1 MRADCIYDI
10 IKKFGC
16 FSYDCILFDGP
27 WGIGK
32 TYAIDKALEEQENV
46 CSISMFGLQNSQQ
59 IYHEVL
65 CQFVLKNNKAGKIA
79 GAATEVLDG
88 ISNIWKSV
96 SSVKEVLQSIAREK
110 ELFLLLSKGFDSLH
124 IIVIDDLE
132 RVSDRINIEEVFGIV
147 EELKKCNNVKIILVA
162 NIDELQENNKE
173 IFKKHNEKVIDR
185 IYHITEK
192 PEKIN
197 WGEIGIHAGFM
208 QEFLSVHKVKNL
220 RTLKKAQR
228 FYDDVYI
235 LVNQIDNQQFKD
247 EIRLICFAIVVESTD
262 NLYYKQNDNEDDS
275 NKKIFNEL
283 HNELLYRI
291 LLYLQE
297 VRSSRNLVNILLE
310 YYNNQI
316 VLSTSDIMLEYKIF
330 LQAGNKPN
338 YFKTDDEI
346 RRILPKIEDDIVK
359 ATTIGELNRNAD
371 EYEMWSETIGEDNA
385 SMLDKYREIV
395 RNLLWNEV
403 KKENEDILGYSYDL
417 WHLEAEKVKEIYEEE
432 RNAVRKMVIQHYVD
446 YLKETTKGK
455 MAFEYSRKLREYC
468 ANNYYKEIIKENID
482 KLYNRKSFPVDE
494 IDSVQYHTC
503 YNIMSVLYHINQD
516 RFLEYSDELSKQ
528 CDNMSAHRMD
538 VLIREIIS
546 VYKELFTIN
555 VRCYAKC
562 NTNIVTGTL

>member
-371 EYEMWSETIGEDNA
+371 EYEIWSETIKEDNA

-403 KKENEDILGYSYDL
+403 KKGNEDILGYSYDL
-417 WHLEAEKVKEIYEEE
+417 WHLEAKKVKEIYEEE

-455 MAFEYSRKLREYC
+455 MAFEYSCKLREYC

-538 VLIREIIS
+538 VLIREIIRS
-546 VYKELFTIN
+546 ID
-555 VRCYAKC
+555 
-562 NTNIVTGTL
+562 

>member
-346 RRILPKIEDDIVK
+346 RRILPKYEDDIVK

-371 EYEMWSETIGEDNA
+371 EYEIWSETIKEDNA

-403 KKENEDILGYSYDL
+403 KKGNEDILGYSYDL
-417 WHLEAEKVKEIYEEE
+417 WHLEAKKVKEIYEEE

-455 MAFEYSRKLREYC
+455 MAFEYSCKLIEYC

-538 VLIREIIS
+538 VLIREIIRS
-546 VYKELFTIN
+546 ID
-555 VRCYAKC
+555 
-562 NTNIVTGTL
+562 

>member
-1 MRADCIYDI
+1 MRADYIYDI

-208 QEFLSVHKVKNL
+208 QKFLSVHKVKNL

-235 LVNQIDNQQFKD
+235 VVNQIDNQQFKD

-283 HNELLYRI
+283 HNELLYGI

-371 EYEMWSETIGEDNA
+371 EYEIWSETIGEDNA
-385 SMLDKYREIV
+385 PMLDKYREIV

-403 KKENEDILGYSYDL
+403 KKGNEDILGYSYDL
-417 WHLEAEKVKEIYEEE
+417 WHLEAKKVKEIYEEE

-446 YLKETTKGK
+446 YLKDTTKGK
-455 MAFEYSRKLREYC
+455 MAFEYSCKLREYC

-538 VLIREIIS
+538 VLIREIIR
-546 VYKELFTIN
+546 I
-555 VRCYAKC
+555 
-562 NTNIVTGTL
+562 ID

>member
-10 IKKFGC
+10 IKKIGC

-88 ISNIWKSV
+88 ISNIWKPV

-275 NKKIFNEL
+275 NKEIFNEL

-371 EYEMWSETIGEDNA
+371 EYEIWSETIGEDNA
-385 SMLDKYREIV
+385 YMLDKYREIV

-403 KKENEDILGYSYDL
+403 KKGNEDILGYSYDL

-538 VLIREIIS
+538 VLIREIIR
-546 VYKELFTIN
+546 I
-555 VRCYAKC
+555 
-562 NTNIVTGTL
+562 ID

>member
-371 EYEMWSETIGEDNA
+371 EYEIWSETIGEDNA

-432 RNAVRKMVIQHYVD
+432 RNAVRKMVIQRYVD

-538 VLIREIIS
+538 VLIREIIR
-546 VYKELFTIN
+546 I
-555 VRCYAKC
+555 
-562 NTNIVTGTL
+562 ID

>member
-528 CDNMSAHRMD
+528 FDNMSAHRMD
-538 VLIREIIS
+538 VLIREIIR
-546 VYKELFTIN
+546 I
-555 VRCYAKC
+555 
-562 NTNIVTGTL
+562 ID

>member
-32 TYAIDKALEEQENV
+32 TYAIDKALKEQENV

-371 EYEMWSETIGEDNA
+371 EYEIWSETIGEDNA

-403 KKENEDILGYSYDL
+403 KKGNEDILGYSYDL

-538 VLIREIIS
+538 VLIREIIR
-546 VYKELFTIN
+546 I
-555 VRCYAKC
+555 
-562 NTNIVTGTL
+562 ID

>member
-1 MRADCIYDI
+1 MRADYIYDI

-65 CQFVLKNNKAGKIA
+65 CKFVLKNNKAGKIA

-235 LVNQIDNQQFKD
+235 VVNQIDNQQFKD

-371 EYEMWSETIGEDNA
+371 EYEIWSETIGEDNA
-385 SMLDKYREIV
+385 PMLDKYREIV

-403 KKENEDILGYSYDL
+403 KKGNEDILGYSYDL
-417 WHLEAEKVKEIYEEE
+417 WHLEAKKVKEIYEEE

-446 YLKETTKGK
+446 YLKDTTKGK
-455 MAFEYSRKLREYC
+455 MAFEYSCKLREYC

-538 VLIREIIS
+538 VLIREIIR
-546 VYKELFTIN
+546 I
-555 VRCYAKC
+555 
-562 NTNIVTGTL
+562 ID

>member
-1 MRADCIYDI
+1 MNYGRRFNIMRADCIYDI

-538 VLIREIIS
+538 VLIREIIR
-546 VYKELFTIN
+546 I
-555 VRCYAKC
+555 
-562 NTNIVTGTL
+562 ID

>member
-96 SSVKEVLQSIAREK
+96 SSVKEVLQSIAKEK

-538 VLIREIIS
+538 VLIREIIR
-546 VYKELFTIN
+546 I
-555 VRCYAKC
+555 
-562 NTNIVTGTL
+562 ID

>member
-10 IKKFGC
+10 IKKIGC

-192 PEKIN
+192 PEKVN

-316 VLSTSDIMLEYKIF
+316 VLSISDIMLEYKIF

-346 RRILPKIEDDIVK
+346 RRILPKIEDNIVK

-371 EYEMWSETIGEDNA
+371 EYEIWSETIGEDNV

-403 KKENEDILGYSYDL
+403 KKGNEDILGYSYDL

-494 IDSVQYHTC
+494 IDSVQYHTS

-538 VLIREIIS
+538 VLIREIIRS
-546 VYKELFTIN
+546 ID
-555 VRCYAKC
+555 
-562 NTNIVTGTL
+562 

>member
-32 TYAIDKALEEQENV
+32 TYAIDKALKEQENV

-371 EYEMWSETIGEDNA
+371 EYEIWSETIKEDNA

-403 KKENEDILGYSYDL
+403 KKGNEDILGYSYDL

-455 MAFEYSRKLREYC
+455 MAFEYSCKLREYC

-538 VLIREIIS
+538 VLIREIIRS
-546 VYKELFTIN
+546 ID
-555 VRCYAKC
+555 
-562 NTNIVTGTL
+562 

>member
-228 FYDDVYI
+228 FYDDVYL

-538 VLIREIIS
+538 VLIREIIR
-546 VYKELFTIN
+546 I
-555 VRCYAKC
+555 
-562 NTNIVTGTL
+562 ID

>member
-46 CSISMFGLQNSQQ
+46 CSISMIGLQNSQQ

-371 EYEMWSETIGEDNA
+371 EYEIWSETIGEDNA

-432 RNAVRKMVIQHYVD
+432 RNAVRKMVIQRYVD

-538 VLIREIIS
+538 VLIREIIR
-546 VYKELFTIN
+546 I
-555 VRCYAKC
+555 
-562 NTNIVTGTL
+562 ID

>member
-310 YYNNQI
+310 YYSNQI

-371 EYEMWSETIGEDNA
+371 EYEIWSETIGEDNA

-403 KKENEDILGYSYDL
+403 KKGNEDILGYSYDL

-432 RNAVRKMVIQHYVD
+432 RNAVRKMAIQHYVD

-538 VLIREIIS
+538 VLIREIIR
-546 VYKELFTIN
+546 I
-555 VRCYAKC
+555 
-562 NTNIVTGTL
+562 ID

>member
-1 MRADCIYDI
+1 M
-10 IKKFGC
+10 
-16 FSYDCILFDGP
+16 
-27 WGIGK
+27 
-32 TYAIDKALEEQENV
+32 
-46 CSISMFGLQNSQQ
+46 
-59 IYHEVL
+59 
-65 CQFVLKNNKAGKIA
+65 
-79 GAATEVLDG
+79 
-88 ISNIWKSV
+88 
-96 SSVKEVLQSIAREK
+96 
-110 ELFLLLSKGFDSLH
+110 
-124 IIVIDDLE
+124 IDDLE

-235 LVNQIDNQQFKD
+235 VVNQIDNQQFKD

-371 EYEMWSETIGEDNA
+371 EYEIWSETIGEDNA
-385 SMLDKYREIV
+385 PMLDKYREIV

-403 KKENEDILGYSYDL
+403 KKGNEDILGYSYDL
-417 WHLEAEKVKEIYEEE
+417 WHLEAKKVKEIYEEE

-446 YLKETTKGK
+446 YLKDTTKGK
-455 MAFEYSRKLREYC
+455 MAFEYSCKLREYC

-538 VLIREIIS
+538 VLIREIIR
-546 VYKELFTIN
+546 I
-555 VRCYAKC
+555 
-562 NTNIVTGTL
+562 ID

>member
-235 LVNQIDNQQFKD
+235 LVNQIDSQQFKD

-371 EYEMWSETIGEDNA
+371 EYEIWSETIGEDNT

-403 KKENEDILGYSYDL
+403 KKGNEDILGYSYDL
-417 WHLEAEKVKEIYEEE
+417 WHLEAKKVKEIYEEE
-432 RNAVRKMVIQHYVD
+432 RNAVRNMVIQYYVD

-455 MAFEYSRKLREYC
+455 MAFEYSCKLREYC

-538 VLIREIIS
+538 VLIREIIR
-546 VYKELFTIN
+546 I
-555 VRCYAKC
+555 
-562 NTNIVTGTL
+562 ID

>member
-32 TYAIDKALEEQENV
+32 TYAIDKALKEQENV

-235 LVNQIDNQQFKD
+235 VVNQIDNQQFKD

-371 EYEMWSETIGEDNA
+371 EYEIWSETIGEDNA
-385 SMLDKYREIV
+385 PMLDKYREIV

-403 KKENEDILGYSYDL
+403 KKGNEDILGYSYDL
-417 WHLEAEKVKEIYEEE
+417 WHLEAKKVKEIYEEE

-455 MAFEYSRKLREYC
+455 MAFEYSCKLREYC

-538 VLIREIIS
+538 VLIREIIR
-546 VYKELFTIN
+546 I
-555 VRCYAKC
+555 
-562 NTNIVTGTL
+562 ID

>member
-162 NIDELQENNKE
+162 NIDELQENHKE

-538 VLIREIIS
+538 VLIREIIR
-546 VYKELFTIN
+546 I
-555 VRCYAKC
+555 
-562 NTNIVTGTL
+562 ID

>member
-10 IKKFGC
+10 IKKFGY

-235 LVNQIDNQQFKD
+235 VVNQIDNQQFKD

-371 EYEMWSETIGEDNA
+371 EYEIWSETIGEDSA
-385 SMLDKYREIV
+385 PMLDKYREIV

-403 KKENEDILGYSYDL
+403 KKGNEDILGYSYDL
-417 WHLEAEKVKEIYEEE
+417 WHLEAKKVKEIYEEE

-446 YLKETTKGK
+446 YLKDTTKGK
-455 MAFEYSRKLREYC
+455 MAFEYSCKLREYC

-538 VLIREIIS
+538 VLIREIIR
-546 VYKELFTIN
+546 I
-555 VRCYAKC
+555 
-562 NTNIVTGTL
+562 ID

>member
-162 NIDELQENNKE
+162 KIDELQENNKE

-538 VLIREIIS
+538 VLIREIIR
-546 VYKELFTIN
+546 I
-555 VRCYAKC
+555 
-562 NTNIVTGTL
+562 ID

>member
-371 EYEMWSETIGEDNA
+371 EYEIWSETIGEDNA

-395 RNLLWNEV
+395 RKLLWNEV
-403 KKENEDILGYSYDL
+403 KKGNEDILGYSYDL

-538 VLIREIIS
+538 VLIREIIRS
-546 VYKELFTIN
+546 ID
-555 VRCYAKC
+555 
-562 NTNIVTGTL
+562 

>member
-10 IKKFGC
+10 IKKIGC

-275 NKKIFNEL
+275 NKEIFNEL

-346 RRILPKIEDDIVK
+346 RCILPKIEDDIVK

-371 EYEMWSETIGEDNA
+371 EYEIWSETIGEDNA

-403 KKENEDILGYSYDL
+403 KKGNEDILGYSYDL

-446 YLKETTKGK
+446 YLKKTTKGK

-538 VLIREIIS
+538 VLIREIIR
-546 VYKELFTIN
+546 I
-555 VRCYAKC
+555 
-562 NTNIVTGTL
+562 ID

>member
-110 ELFLLLSKGFDSLH
+110 ELFLLPSKGFDSLH

-538 VLIREIIS
+538 VLIREIIR
-546 VYKELFTIN
+546 I
-555 VRCYAKC
+555 
-562 NTNIVTGTL
+562 ID

>member
-88 ISNIWKSV
+88 ISNIWKSI
-96 SSVKEVLQSIAREK
+96 SNVKEVLQSIAREK
-110 ELFLLLSKGFDSLH
+110 EVFLLLSKGFDSLH

-371 EYEMWSETIGEDNA
+371 EYEIWSETIGEDNA

-403 KKENEDILGYSYDL
+403 KKGNEDILGYSYDL
-417 WHLEAEKVKEIYEEE
+417 WHLEAKKVKEIYEEE

-455 MAFEYSRKLREYC
+455 MAFEYSCKLREYC

-538 VLIREIIS
+538 VLIREIIRS
-546 VYKELFTIN
+546 ID
-555 VRCYAKC
+555 
-562 NTNIVTGTL
+562 

>member
-1 MRADCIYDI
+1 MNYGRRFNIMRADYIYDI

-235 LVNQIDNQQFKD
+235 VVNQIDNQQFKD

-371 EYEMWSETIGEDNA
+371 EYEIWSETIGEDNA
-385 SMLDKYREIV
+385 PMLDKYREIV

-403 KKENEDILGYSYDL
+403 KKGNEDILGYSYDL
-417 WHLEAEKVKEIYEEE
+417 WHLEAKKVKEIYEEE

-446 YLKETTKGK
+446 YLKDTTKGK
-455 MAFEYSRKLREYC
+455 MAFEYSCKLREYC

-538 VLIREIIS
+538 VLIREIIR
-546 VYKELFTIN
+546 I
-555 VRCYAKC
+555 
-562 NTNIVTGTL
+562 ID

>member
-1 MRADCIYDI
+1 MNYGRRFNIMRADYIYDI

-235 LVNQIDNQQFKD
+235 VVNQIDNQQFKD

-371 EYEMWSETIGEDNA
+371 EYEIWSETIGEDNA
-385 SMLDKYREIV
+385 PMLDKYREIV

-403 KKENEDILGYSYDL
+403 KKGNEDILGYSYDL
-417 WHLEAEKVKEIYEEE
+417 WHLEAKKVKEEYKNEVLRAIE
-432 RNAVRKMVIQHYVD
+432 RSGVSQSFTWTGHRQD
-446 YLKETTKGK
+446 
-455 MAFEYSRKLREYC
+455 LREILSTCSVTLSLTKSPEAFGKSTLEALALGKPVAGY
-468 ANNYYKEIIKENID
+468 AHGGVKEQLDAFLPEGNVAVGNTAAMADLLARWHAQPPPLPRQIPSP
-482 KLYNRKSFPVDE
+482 YN
-494 IDSVQYHTC
+494 
-503 YNIMSVLYHINQD
+503 MQD
-516 RFLEYSDELSKQ
+516 MIQAHLDVYQELTPYS
-528 CDNMSAHRMD
+528 
-538 VLIREIIS
+538 
-546 VYKELFTIN
+546 
-555 VRCYAKC
+555 
-562 NTNIVTGTL
+562 

>member
-1 MRADCIYDI
+1 MRADYIYDI

-96 SSVKEVLQSIAREK
+96 SSAKEVLQSIAREK

-235 LVNQIDNQQFKD
+235 VVNQIDNQQFKD

-371 EYEMWSETIGEDNA
+371 EYEIWSETIGEDNA
-385 SMLDKYREIV
+385 PMLDKYREIV

-403 KKENEDILGYSYDL
+403 KKGNEDILGYSYDL
-417 WHLEAEKVKEIYEEE
+417 WHLEAKKVKEIYEEE

-446 YLKETTKGK
+446 YLKDTTKGK
-455 MAFEYSRKLREYC
+455 MAFEYSCKLREYC

-538 VLIREIIS
+538 VLIREIIR
-546 VYKELFTIN
+546 I
-555 VRCYAKC
+555 
-562 NTNIVTGTL
+562 ID

>member
-297 VRSSRNLVNILLE
+297 VRSSINLVNILLE

-538 VLIREIIS
+538 VLIREIIR
-546 VYKELFTIN
+546 I
-555 VRCYAKC
+555 
-562 NTNIVTGTL
+562 ID

>member
-316 VLSTSDIMLEYKIF
+316 VFSTSDIMLEYKIF

-538 VLIREIIS
+538 VLIREIIR
-546 VYKELFTIN
+546 I
-555 VRCYAKC
+555 
-562 NTNIVTGTL
+562 ID

>member
-528 CDNMSAHRMD
+528 CDNMSAHRID
-538 VLIREIIS
+538 VLIREIIR
-546 VYKELFTIN
+546 I
-555 VRCYAKC
+555 
-562 NTNIVTGTL
+562 ID

>member
-1 MRADCIYDI
+1 MRADYIYDI

-235 LVNQIDNQQFKD
+235 VVNQIDNQQFKD

-371 EYEMWSETIGEDNA
+371 EYEIWSETIGEDNA
-385 SMLDKYREIV
+385 HMLDKYREIV

-403 KKENEDILGYSYDL
+403 KKGNEDILGYSYDL
-417 WHLEAEKVKEIYEEE
+417 WHLEAKKVKEIYEEE

-446 YLKETTKGK
+446 YLKDTTKGK
-455 MAFEYSRKLREYC
+455 MAFEYSCKLREYC

-538 VLIREIIS
+538 VLIREIIR
-546 VYKELFTIN
+546 I
-555 VRCYAKC
+555 
-562 NTNIVTGTL
+562 ID

>member
-10 IKKFGC
+10 IKKIGC

-32 TYAIDKALEEQENV
+32 TYAIDKALKEQENV

-371 EYEMWSETIGEDNA
+371 EYEIWSETIGEDNA

-403 KKENEDILGYSYDL
+403 KKGNEDILGYSYDL
-417 WHLEAEKVKEIYEEE
+417 WHLEAKKVKEIYEEE

-455 MAFEYSRKLREYC
+455 MAFEYSCKLREYC

-538 VLIREIIS
+538 VLIREIIR
-546 VYKELFTIN
+546 I
-555 VRCYAKC
+555 
-562 NTNIVTGTL
+562 ID

>member
-538 VLIREIIS
+538 VLIREIIR
-546 VYKELFTIN
+546 TID
-555 VRCYAKC
+555 
-562 NTNIVTGTL
+562 

>member
-385 SMLDKYREIV
+385 SMLDKYRERV

-403 KKENEDILGYSYDL
+403 KKGNEDILGYSYDL

-538 VLIREIIS
+538 VLIREIIR
-546 VYKELFTIN
+546 I
-555 VRCYAKC
+555 
-562 NTNIVTGTL
+562 ID

>member
-79 GAATEVLDG
+79 GVATEVLDG

-346 RRILPKIEDDIVK
+346 RHILPKIEDDIVK

-371 EYEMWSETIGEDNA
+371 EYEIWSETIGEDNA

-403 KKENEDILGYSYDL
+403 KKGNEDILGYSYDL

-432 RNAVRKMVIQHYVD
+432 RNAVRKMVIQRYVE

-538 VLIREIIS
+538 VLIREIIR
-546 VYKELFTIN
+546 I
-555 VRCYAKC
+555 
-562 NTNIVTGTL
+562 ID

>member
-359 ATTIGELNRNAD
+359 ATTIGKLNRNAD

-446 YLKETTKGK
+446 YLKEITKGK

-538 VLIREIIS
+538 VLIREIIR
-546 VYKELFTIN
+546 I
-555 VRCYAKC
+555 
-562 NTNIVTGTL
+562 ID